1 MREEGSVNA
10 GEDKPRRV
18 LVSVDA
24 ISSRDEEESGDEDRA
39 EAIITLVYSDANGR
53 VIDSEELH
61 VSPDPGSIWIKPSQT
76 ILSWP
81 GVRTVR
87 ASLARSPR
95 TPVDIRVHLLP
106 PAYLQ
111 DLRAGEPGHPDR
123 F

>member
-1 MREEGSVNA
+1 MSG
-10 GEDKPRRV
+10 GEDRPRKR

-24 ISSRDEEESGDEDRA
+24 VGSREDDQSGVEDQG
-39 EAIITLVYSDANGR
+39 EAVITLHYSDADGR

-61 VSPDPGSIWIKPSQT
+61 VSPEPGSIWIKPSQT

-81 GVRTVR
+81 AVRSVR
-87 ASLARSPR
+87 ASLARSPV

-106 PAYLQ
+106 PACLHGVG
-111 DLRAGEPGHPDR
+111 AGEPGHPDR

>member
-1 MREEGSVNA
+1 MNA
-10 GEDKPRRV
+10 GEDKPRKR

-24 ISSRDEEESGDEDRA
+24 AASRDDEESGDEDRA
-39 EAIITLVYSDANGR
+39 EAVITLVYSDADGR

-81 GVRTVR
+81 AVRSVR
-87 ASLARSPR
+87 ASLARSPV

-106 PAYLQ
+106 PACLHGV
-111 DLRAGEPGHPDR
+111 DAGEPGHPDR